1 MFYPGTLT
9 INEFMDRL
17 KPEEPELEESTAA
30 DTIEKGTRDSTM
42 FHFAVRTLKCYGNT
56 KDARGLFREELEKC
70 VSALERKELNDI
82 WKSALKYYGLIKRQP
97 GYIPPERYNPP
108 KEVQLEPPIPF
119 EKITLPPFPVDA
131 LPSSVRPYMEAVAET
146 TQTPVD
152 MAGTAAIAFIV
163 SCRQGKYLVQA
174 KADRTEPTN
183 LYSLIVAAP
192 SASSSSAA
200 TTS

>member
-1 MFYPGTLT
+1 
-9 INEFMDRL
+9 
-17 KPEEPELEESTAA
+17 
-30 DTIEKGTRDSTM
+30 M
-42 FHFAVRTLKCYGNT
+42 FHFAVHTLNRYGNT
-56 KDARGLFREELEKC
+56 EDARGLFRKESEKC
-70 VSALERKELNDI
+70 VPALERKELNDI
-82 WKSALKYYGLIKRQP
+82 WKSALKYYGLIKRKP
-97 GYIPPERYNPP
+97 GYIPPERYNTP
-108 KEVQLEPPIPF
+108 KEVQLKPPIPF

-152 MAGTAAIAFIV
+152 MAGTAAIAVIA

-183 LYSLIVAAP
+183 LYSLIVA
-192 SASSSSAA
+192 